1 MATSLSV
8 KSDPVE
14 LKRLSELRG
23 ALLDGIKKCG
33 EVAFYVANNTLSK
46 TLLALEQQICQ
57 YLNELNFQ
65 IEALGGK
72 TKEPGFERNLSVNF
86 AEYKKKPVNNLEKQA
101 LQVCRKIEHSVIHL
115 YSKILHERFE
125 NDQLKKIIQYQMNG
139 IMRTTLQLK
148 LISKFLRNQ

>member
-14 LKRLSELRG
+14 IKRLSELRS

-33 EVAFYVANNTLSK
+33 EVAFSVADQTLRK
-46 TLLALEQQICQ
+46 TILALEQQSSQ
-57 YLNELNFQ
+57 YLNEINAQ

-72 TKEPGFERNLSVNF
+72 PKDIVSRQNLALHFTEEKNKS
-86 AEYKKKPVNNLEKQA
+86 KTNLEKQA
-101 LQVCRKIEHSVIHL
+101 LKICNKIESSVINL
-115 YSKILHERFE
+115 YCKMLKEPFE
-125 NDQLKKIIQYQMNG
+125 NDGIKKMIQYQMNG

-148 LISKFLRNQ
+148 LLSKFLHNQ